1 MSNRI
6 YHLTR
11 NFIAHNKF
19 MKSQNCT
26 LTTIVAFPPF
36 NVNTTQMCPGS
47 VQKKKKYQSTL
58 ISFLQ
63 NH

>member
-47 VQKKKKYQSTL
+47 VQKKKNTNPLS
-58 ISFLQ
+58 
-63 NH
+63 